1 MLASSERFRVGGPSP
16 EEQLLVLGI
25 TNNDLAGACLVEDG
39 EIVAAASEERFTRI
53 KDHKTWPT
61 RSIDFVLH
69 EGRTSLD
76 AMDAIAYGWHA
87 GFDADRHL
95 LLYVDRVAE
104 EVRRNPDS
112 FTHLRKRISD
122 EMANDKEK
130 RAEFDDF
137 VDNNGLRSKATYVD
151 HHEAHGLG
159 AFLCSPFDEAL
170 VVSCDG
176 RGDFQSLT
184 VAYCTEQKTEVLQR
198 ETSIDSLGY
207 FYGRI
212 TKLLGFRANRHE
224 GKITGLAARGNPA
237 RALPLMRQMIDIDDA
252 NRIRARCGDLFQPS
266 YDGYTTELRAEIAKH
281 DPADVAAAAQ
291 AHIESILSTLVARH
305 IATVPTGNVCLAG
318 GVFANVK
325 LNQRIF
331 ETADVRNVYVLPPMG
346 DGGLP
351 LQAAVVASHRRTS
364 LRPKAPS
371 MALGPDATISTAR
384 LDELLGEYPTLSVRR
399 VDHGMEKIVVDALA
413 DSQVVGTFRGRM
425 EFGPRALG
433 NRSVLYRTDDV
444 AINDWLNGRLNRT
457 EFMPFAPITAEEL
470 AADCYVGWSSDHVS
484 ARFMT
489 ITYEC
494 HEQFSKTCPAVV
506 HVDNTA
512 RPQIVREQ
520 DDPFLHRVLL
530 SWYERTGQAA
540 LVNTSFNKHE
550 EPIVG
555 SHRDALDA
563 LRSGAIDVLLVDDT
577 FVIRDEARDAADLP
591 DRQ

>member
-1 MLASSERFRVGGPSP
+1 MAPNLEER
-16 EEQLLVLGI
+16 LLVLGI

-39 EIVAAASEERFTRI
+39 TVVAAASEERFTRI
-53 KDHKTWPT
+53 KDHKTWPA
-61 RSIDFVLH
+61 RSIDFVLD
-69 EGRTSLD
+69 EGRTLLADVD
-76 AMDAIAYGWHA
+76 AVVYGWHA

-95 LLYVDRVAE
+95 LLYADRIAE
-104 EVRRNPDS
+104 EVQRNPDAYS
-112 FTHLRKRISD
+112 HLRKRISD
-122 EMANDKEK
+122 EMANDKQK
-130 RAEFDDF
+130 RGEFDDF
-137 VDNNGLRSKATYVD
+137 VDSNDLRSKVVYVD

-170 VVSCDG
+170 VVTCDG

-184 VAYCTEQKTEVLQR
+184 VSHCTEQHTEVLQR

-212 TKLLGFRANRHE
+212 TKLLGYRPNRHE
-224 GKITGLAARGNPA
+224 GKITGLAASGNPD
-237 RALPLMRQMIDIDDA
+237 RALPLMRKMINLDEA
-252 NRIRARCGDLFQPS
+252 NRIRALCGDFYQPS
-266 YDGYTTELRAEIAKH
+266 YDGYSDELIAEVAKH
-281 DPADVAAAAQ
+281 DPADIAAAAQ

-305 IATVPTGNVCLAG
+305 IATVPTGNVCLSG

-331 ETADVRNVYVLPPMG
+331 DAAGVDDVYVMPPMG

-351 LQAAVVASHRRTS
+351 LQAAVVVSHRRTGK
-364 LRPKAPS
+364 RPTAPS
-371 MALGPDATISTAR
+371 MALGPDATISMAQ
-384 LDELLGEYPTLSVRR
+384 LDEILREYPALSVRR
-399 VDHGMEKIVVDALA
+399 IDDGMEKTVIEALA
-413 DSQVVGTFRGRM
+413 DGQVVGTFRGRM

-433 NRSVLYRTDDV
+433 NRSVLYRTDD
-444 AINDWLNGRLNRT
+444 ASINDWLNARLNRT

-470 AADCYVGWSSDHVS
+470 GADCYVGWSREHVS

-489 ITYEC
+489 ITYDC
-494 HEQFSKTCPAVV
+494 YEQFSKSCPAVV
-506 HVDNTA
+506 HHDNTA

-530 SWYERTGQAA
+530 SWFERTGQAA

-563 LRSGAIDVLLVDDT
+563 LQSGAIDVLVIDDT
-577 FVIRDEARDAADLP
+577 FVIRDEARGAADVP
-591 DRQ
+591 DRQLQG

>member
-1 MLASSERFRVGGPSP
+1 M
-16 EEQLLVLGI
+16 QVLGI
-25 TNNDLAGACLVEDG
+25 TNNDLAGACLVRDG
-39 EIVAAASEERFTRI
+39 AIVAAASEERFTRI

-61 RSIDFVLH
+61 RSIDFVLA
-69 EGRTSLD
+69 EAGTSLD
-76 AMDAIAYGWHA
+76 AVDALAYGWHA

-95 LLYVDRVAE
+95 LLYVDRIAE
-104 EVRRNPDS
+104 EVRKNPDS
-112 FTHLRKRISD
+112 FVHLRKRISD
-122 EMANDKEK
+122 EIANDRDK
-130 RAEFDDF
+130 RGEFDDF
-137 VDNNGLRSKATYVD
+137 ADGNGLRSKVTYVD

-184 VAYCTEQKTEVLQR
+184 VAYCTEQGTEVLQR

-212 TKLLGFRANRHE
+212 TKLLGYRPNRHE

-237 RALPLMRQMIDIDDA
+237 KALPLMRQMIDVDDEG
-252 NRIRARCGDLFQPS
+252 RIRALCGDYFQPS
-266 YDGYTTELRAEIAKH
+266 YDGYTAELAAEVAKH
-281 DPADVAAAAQ
+281 DPADIAAAAQ
-291 AHIESILSTLVARH
+291 AHLESILSSVVARH
-305 IATVPTGNVCLAG
+305 IAAVPTGDVCLSG

-325 LNQRIF
+325 LNQRIL
-331 ETADVRNVYVLPPMG
+331 EAAGVRNVYVMPPMG

-351 LQAAVVASHRRTS
+351 LQAAVVVSHRRTGS
-364 LRPKAPS
+364 RPKAPS
-371 MALGPDATISTAR
+371 MALGPDATISTEQ
-384 LDELLGEYPTLSVRR
+384 LDQILREYPSLSVRR
-399 VDHGMEKIVVDALA
+399 IDQGMERTVVDALA
-413 DSQVVGTFRGRM
+413 DGQVVGTFRGRM

-444 AINDWLNGRLNRT
+444 AINDWLNARLNRT

-470 AADCYVGWSSDHVS
+470 AADCYVGWSSEHVS

-494 HEQFSKTCPAVV
+494 HEQFSKACPAVV
-506 HVDNTA
+506 HIDNTA
-512 RPQIVREQ
+512 RPQVVREQ

-563 LRSGAIDVLLVDDT
+563 LRSGAVDMLVVDDT
-577 FVIRDEARDAADLP
+577 FVVWDEARGIADVP
-591 DRQ
+591 EQK

>member
-1 MLASSERFRVGGPSP
+1 M
-16 EEQLLVLGI
+16 LVLGI

-39 EIVAAASEERFTRI
+39 TIVAAASEERFTRI

-61 RSIDFVLH
+61 RSIDFVLD
-69 EGRTSLD
+69 EGRTTLD
-76 AMDAIAYGWHA
+76 AVDALAYGWHA

-95 LLYVDRVAE
+95 LLYVDRIAE
-104 EVRRNPDS
+104 EVQKNPHS

-122 EMANDKEK
+122 EIANDKQK
-130 RAEFDDF
+130 RGEFDDF
-137 VDNNGLRSKATYVD
+137 VDSNGLRSKVAYVD

-159 AFLCSPFDEAL
+159 AFLCSPFDAAL

-184 VAYCTEQKTEVLQR
+184 VSYCTEQNMEVLQR

-212 TKLLGFRANRHE
+212 TKLLGYRPNRHE
-224 GKITGLAARGNPA
+224 GKITGLAASGNPA
-237 RALPLMRQMIDIDDA
+237 KALPLMQQMIHLDDA
-252 NRIRARCGDLFQPS
+252 NRIRALCGDFFQPS
-266 YDGYTTELRAEIAKH
+266 YNGYTAELIAEVAKH
-281 DPADVAAAAQ
+281 DPADIAAAAQ

-305 IATVPTGNVCLAG
+305 IAQVPTGNVCLSG

-331 ETADVRNVYVLPPMG
+331 EAAGVDNVYVMPAMG

-351 LQAAVVASHRRTS
+351 LQAAVVVSHRRTAG
-364 LRPKAPS
+364 RPKAPS
-371 MALGPDATISTAR
+371 MALGPDATISTHQ
-384 LDELLGEYPTLSVRR
+384 LDEILREYPALSVRR
-399 VDHGMEKIVVDALA
+399 IDHGMEKTVVDALA
-413 DSQVVGTFRGRM
+413 DGQVVGTFRGRM

-444 AINDWLNGRLNRT
+444 SINDWLNARLNRT

-470 AADCYVGWSSDHVS
+470 AADCYVGWTSEHVS

-494 HEQFSKTCPAVV
+494 HEQFSKSCPAVV
-506 HVDNTA
+506 HHDNTA
-512 RPQIVREQ
+512 RPQVVREQ
-520 DDPFLHRVLL
+520 DDAFLHKVLL

-563 LRSGAIDVLLVDDT
+563 LQSGAVDVLVVDDT
-577 FVIRDEARDAADLP
+577 FVIRDEARGAADVP
-591 DRQ
+591 ERQ

>member
-1 MLASSERFRVGGPSP
+1 M
-16 EEQLLVLGI
+16 LVLGI

-39 EIVAAASEERFTRI
+39 AIVAAASEERFTRI

-61 RSIDFVLH
+61 RSIDFVLN
-69 EGRTSLD
+69 EGGTSLD
-76 AMDAIAYGWHA
+76 AVDALAYGWNA

-95 LLYVDRVAE
+95 LLYVDRIAE
-104 EVRRNPDS
+104 EVRKNPNS
-112 FTHLRKRISD
+112 FPHLRKRISD
-122 EMANDKEK
+122 EIANDKQK
-130 RAEFDDF
+130 RGEFDDF
-137 VDNNGLRSKATYVD
+137 VESNGLRSKVAYVD
-151 HHEAHGLG
+151 HHEAHGIG

-170 VVSCDG
+170 VVTCDG

-184 VAYCTEQKTEVLQR
+184 VSYCTEQKTEVLQR

-212 TKLLGFRANRHE
+212 TKLLGYRPNRHE
-224 GKITGLAARGNPA
+224 GKITGLAANGNPTK
-237 RALPLMRQMIDIDDA
+237 ALPLMQKMIHIDDS
-252 NRIRARCGDLFQPS
+252 NRIRGLCGDFFQPS
-266 YDGYTTELRAEIAKH
+266 YNGYTDELTAEVAKH
-281 DPADVAAAAQ
+281 DPADIAAAAQ
-291 AHIESILSTLVARH
+291 EHIESILSTLVARH
-305 IATVPTGNVCLAG
+305 IAAVPTGNVCLSG

-331 ETADVRNVYVLPPMG
+331 EAAGVHNVYVMPPMG

-351 LQAAVVASHRRTS
+351 LQAAVVVSHRRTAM
-364 LRPKAPS
+364 RPKAPS
-371 MALGPDATISTAR
+371 MALGPDSTISTEQ
-384 LDELLGEYPTLSVRR
+384 LDGIICEYPTLSVRR
-399 VDHGMEKIVVDALA
+399 IDHGMEKIVVDALT
-413 DSQVVGTFRGRM
+413 DGQVVGTFRGRM

-444 AINDWLNGRLNRT
+444 AINDWLNARLNRT

-470 AADCYVGWSSDHVS
+470 AADCYVGWSSEHVS

-494 HEQFSKTCPAVV
+494 REQFSKACPAVV
-506 HVDNTA
+506 HVDGTA
-512 RPQIVREQ
+512 RPQIVRKQ

-530 SWYERTGQAA
+530 SWHERTGQAA

-555 SHRDALDA
+555 SHRDALEA
-563 LRSGAIDVLLVDDT
+563 LRSGAIDVLVVDDT
-577 FVIRDEARDAADLP
+577 FVIRDEARGAADAP
-591 DRQ
+591 DQQ